1 MSVGTIK
8 PVVTAEDVA
17 ALPKADLQLQARAA
31 LAAGYTVDVRHIRY
45 EFMVFANGK
54 HFYPLTNWGQCVRLI
69 VDTLS
74 HFEID
79 SDGGVAIFSAGP
91 DAMDGPPVEECR
103 TPTTDVEYHLQACNA
118 VVTNV
123 AKGFPV

>member
-45 EFMVFANGK
+45 EFMIFANGK

-69 VDTLS
+69 VDTGS
-74 HFEID
+74 NFEID
-79 SDGGVAIFSAGP
+79 GTGGVLVCNHAIVS
-91 DAMDGPPVEECR
+91 EHR
-103 TPTTDVEYHLQACNA
+103 TPSTDVEYHLQACNA

>member
-54 HFYPLTNWGQCVRLI
+54 HFYPLANWGQCVRLI
-69 VDTLS
+69 VDTES
-74 HFEID
+74 EFTINC
-79 SDGGVAIFSAGP
+79 GVVRVLGQNP
-91 DAMDGPPVEECR
+91 YEGETR

>member
-45 EFMVFANGK
+45 EFMIFANGK
-54 HFYPLTNWGQCVRLI
+54 HFYPLANWGQCVRLI
-69 VDTLS
+69 VDTRS
-74 HFEID
+74 
-79 SDGGVAIFSAGP
+79 SFSINSIGQVYTEFP
-91 DAMDGPPVEECR
+91 DAPGGEDWEARRPS
-103 TPTTDVEYHLQACNA
+103 TDVEYHLQACNA

>member
-69 VDTLS
+69 VDS
-74 HFEID
+74 D
-79 SDGGVAIFSAGP
+79 SRFALDPAGLTVHTPDKVDGLHNEWRYP
-91 DAMDGPPVEECR
+91 K
-103 TPTTDVEYHLQACNA
+103 TDVEYHLQMCNA

>member
-69 VDTLS
+69 VDMDQT
-74 HFEID
+74 FIID
-79 SDGGVAIFSAGP
+79 GKINLKVGNSQEHEV
-91 DAMDGPPVEECR
+91 R
-103 TPTTDVEYHLQACNA
+103 TPNTDVEYHLQACNA

>member
-45 EFMVFANGK
+45 EFMIFANGK
-54 HFYPLTNWGQCVRLI
+54 HFYPLTNWGQCVRLA
-69 VDTLS
+69 VDTQNRI
-74 HFEID
+74 EID
-79 SDGGVAIFSAGP
+79 ETGRFKTSWHVPGFGYH
-91 DAMDGPPVEECR
+91 EEVR
-103 TPTTDVEYHLQACNA
+103 QPTTDPEYHLQACNA

>member
-69 VDTLS
+69 VDTQSKFKIL
-74 HFEID
+74 
-79 SDGGVAIFSAGP
+79 SDGNVYTSWYVSGFGINSEHREP
-91 DAMDGPPVEECR
+91 K
-103 TPTTDVEYHLQACNA
+103 TDVEYHLQACNA

>member
-45 EFMVFANGK
+45 EFMIFANGK

-69 VDTLS
+69 VDTES
-74 HFEID
+74 TSTIGAGWF
-79 SDGGVAIFSAGP
+79 SVFTPYKNDGI
-91 DAMDGPPVEECR
+91 VEGEVYEQR